1 MTTTNDAMYTALR
14 ALYPSAGATLGDLLH
29 AHWSAVGL
37 QYRGSLQFGY
47 YVAQGATGTTWG
59 DLANDF
65 WAEDYPALIDLMIFN
80 YDDPDEWLEL
90 RVFDRFDTVEEQIF
104 LI

>member
-37 QYRGSLQFGY
+37 QYRGSLQFEY
-47 YVAQGATGTTWG
+47 YVSQGATGTTWG
-59 DLANDF
+59 DLANSF
-65 WAEDYPALIDLMIFN
+65 WY
-80 YDDPDEWLEL
+80 DPDFVVSNLEL
-90 RVFDRFDTVEEQIF
+90 ESGNDLLLEDGSFMLLEVGNG
-104 LI
+104 